1 MLELHQSGWAR
12 LKIFLIGSKK
22 WEGKFPISIKGK
34 GNYPSLRPRGYFG
47 MYTLFAHI
55 EVWVYPTLHTV
66 TNIGILAD
74 LYLVPHTLFFSAKI
88 STKEV
93 YCVFALLA
101 KHFCCLLP

>member
-1 MLELHQSGWAR
+1 MGKTENLSDWEQEVGRQISYFNKGEDESGWA
-12 LKIFLIGSKK
+12 ITHPYAQ
-22 WEGKFPISIKGK
+22 EGNFC
-34 GNYPSLRPRGYFG
+34 

-66 TNIGILAD
+66 TTIGILAD